1 MNSIAGI
8 YRFDGRAAD
17 PALLER
23 MLASLPPAMA
33 GPLSVWQA
41 GPVGLGVRRPARA
54 AAPAP
59 FPGTGYPIAADARI
73 DNRDEVGARL
83 GLDAARLAAMSDAAL
98 IAAGYAAWGHDAPA
112 HLVGDYAFALWDA
125 AQRRLFCARDHFG
138 LRPFYYHLGAQF
150 FVFAS
155 DLHGVLACPEVAHR
169 LDEVRIGFHLAV
181 AVADKTSTFYQ
192 DVKRLAPA
200 HSLQVDAQGVAAY
213 RRYWRLDAAP
223 PLPLATASAH
233 AATFRHLF
241 AQAMR
246 CRLPPSGPF
255 GVLLSGGLD
264 STAVACTARYLM
276 QPGGTRQRDRL
287 RSYSAVFDQTPECD
301 ERAYI
306 AETLLQGGVDPCFV
320 AVEAQGPL
328 AQIGDMLSV
337 TGEPFSSPTFYILW
351 QLYQAAHAHGT
362 ALLLDGIDG
371 DTAVYHGDAYLA
383 ELARA
388 GRWGEFFD
396 QAHKL
401 QAHGHHTVDGLM
413 KRYGEPY
420 LLDLACAWRWR
431 AWGRAVRA
439 LTPYTDATRRRMLAY
454 YGLRPLARRY
464 RTQVGRAFGQGA
476 VSRRPSLIG
485 ARLWQETALAERM
498 AVYTAQT
505 TMPPAS
511 AQEEHARLLEAPL
524 LAHVFEL
531 SSHVSRAFGIDTRHP
546 FADRR
551 LVEFCYTLP
560 GAHKLIDGWTRPMVR
575 QGLAGILPEA
585 VRLRGG
591 KTENSAAV
599 TKALRRQDAACLE
612 QVMAHSRQALAPYVD
627 LPALTEAYR
636 RYRHSGNRQ
645 DEMLVWQAATLAL
658 WLQRGA
664 SSTPSSRPN
673 NLESLSTA

>member
-41 GPVGLGVRRPARA
+41 GPVGLAVRRPARA

-59 FPGTGYPIAADARI
+59 FSGTGYPIAADARI

-98 IAAGYAAWGHDAPA
+98 IAAGYAAWGHDVPA
-112 HLVGDYAFALWDA
+112 HLAGDYAFALWDA
-125 AQRRLFCARDHFG
+125 AHGRLFCARDHFG
-138 LRPFYYHLGAQF
+138 LRPLYYHLGPQC

-181 AVADKTSTFYQ
+181 VVADKTSTFYQ

-200 HSLQVDAQGVAAY
+200 HSLQVGAQGAASI

-223 PLPLATASAH
+223 LPPAATGIQAATGASATGDAY
-233 AATFRHLF
+233 AAAFRRLF
-241 AQAMR
+241 VQAVA
-246 CRLPPSGPF
+246 CRLPESGPV

-264 STAVACTARYLM
+264 STAVACTARVLA
-276 QPGGTRQRDRL
+276 QPGGEVL
-287 RSYSAVFDQTPECD
+287 RSYSAIFDQTPECD

-306 AETLLQGGVDPCFV
+306 AETLQQGGVEPCFV
-320 AVEAQGPL
+320 AVEAQSPL
-328 AQIGDMLSV
+328 AQIDNMLAA

-351 QLYQAAHAHGT
+351 QLYQAAHAQGT
-362 ALLLDGIDG
+362 TLLLDGIDG

-388 GRWGEFFD
+388 GRWDEFFD

-401 QAHGHHTVDGLM
+401 QTRGHHTVDGLM

-420 LLDLACAWRWR
+420 LRDLACAWRWR
-431 AWGRAVRA
+431 AWACAVRA
-439 LTPYTDATRRRMLAY
+439 LSPYTDASRRRMVAY
-454 YGLRPLARRY
+454 YGLRPLARQY
-464 RTQVGRAFGQGA
+464 RARVGRAFGQGA
-476 VSRRPSLIG
+476 LSRRPSIVG
-485 ARLWQETALAERM
+485 ARLWQETELAERL
-498 AVYTAQT
+498 AAHTAQT
-505 TMPPAS
+505 GRAPAS

-531 SSHVSRAFGIDTRHP
+531 SSHAGRAFGIDTRHP

-551 LVEFCYTLP
+551 LVEFCYALP

-591 KTENSAAV
+591 KAENSAAV
-599 TKALRRQDAACLE
+599 TKALRRQDAAMLD
-612 QVMAHSRQALAPYVD
+612 QVMAHSRQALAPYAD

-664 SSTPSSRPN
+664 S
-673 NLESLSTA
+673 NLA